1 MYFYAHDCIYLYTFK
16 KNYRRISNAKKSPH
30 TYHVADVCS
39 HREIE
44 HASEVNEG
52 KFECYQTWFLSY
64 SKSNFSWK
72 MKRGDKRTYICSIY
86 TFLVLPPP
94 TNHPLNLEERLT
106 TYLASRSFVILEL
119 LIFYVTKLNWT
130 LQMFTRGSIDPLN
143 NKTNAHYNFS
153 RFFWWFFSLFYF
165 GKVFDD
171 FFDKFFWRIF
181 LTNLFDEYF
190 WQIFL
195 TKFFVL

>member
-1 MYFYAHDCIYLYTFK
+1 MLLRWTRGSLSATRLDFCHIQSQTLVERWKGETSARTSVASTPFWFY
-16 KNYRRISNAKKSPH
+16 
-30 TYHVADVCS
+30 
-39 HREIE
+39 
-44 HASEVNEG
+44 
-52 KFECYQTWFLSY
+52 
-64 SKSNFSWK
+64 
-72 MKRGDKRTYICSIY
+72 
-86 TFLVLPPP
+86 PPP

-153 RFFWWFFSLFYF
+153 RFFWWFFHYF
-165 GKVFDD
+165 TLANFLMIFLTE
-171 FFDKFFWRIF
+171 FFDKSFWRIF
-181 LTNLFDEYF
+181 LTNLFDDYF

-195 TKFFVL
+195 TKFLTNFFTIFLTNFLTNFFDKFFDEFFIF

>member
-1 MYFYAHDCIYLYTFK
+1 M
-16 KNYRRISNAKKSPH
+16 
-30 TYHVADVCS
+30 
-39 HREIE
+39 
-44 HASEVNEG
+44 NEG

-143 NKTNAHYNFS
+143 NNTNAHYNFS
-153 RFFWWFFSLFYF
+153 GFFWWLFSLFYF
-165 GKVFDD
+165 GKFFND
-171 FFDKFFWRIF
+171 FFDGIFWQIFLTNIFDKSFWRIF
-181 LTNLFDEYF
+181 LTNIFDK
-190 WQIFL
+190 IFRPIGGYP
-195 TKFFVL
+195 

>member
-1 MYFYAHDCIYLYTFK
+1 MYILQTFKNIHFVVLTYIFIHFQK

-130 LQMFTRGSIDPLN
+130 LQIFWFGLEIKTLGRMDRIGRWGSL
-143 NKTNAHYNFS
+143 
-153 RFFWWFFSLFYF
+153 L
-165 GKVFDD
+165 
-171 FFDKFFWRIF
+171 
-181 LTNLFDEYF
+181 
-190 WQIFL
+190 Q
-195 TKFFVL
+195 

>member
-1 MYFYAHDCIYLYTFK
+1 MLPRLGRLLSVRSWLKYLYQWSFLKNTDLLYWPIYLYTF
-16 KNYRRISNAKKSPH
+16 RRISKAKKSPH

-94 TNHPLNLEERLT
+94 PNKPPFKLRRKT

-130 LQMFTRGSIDPLN
+130 LQMFTGALIGPLN
-143 NKTNAHYNFS
+143 KKTNVHY
-153 RFFWWFFSLFYF
+153 YC
-165 GKVFDD
+165 K
-171 FFDKFFWRIF
+171 
-181 LTNLFDEYF
+181 
-190 WQIFL
+190 
-195 TKFFVL
+195 